1 MLKDN
6 VSSVPYIHELS
17 IVTTLL
23 EVQMH
28 PCPVIIVDW
37 VSVKLVY
44 LTVIPTSFI
53 LICLTLAE

>member
-28 PCPVIIVDW
+28 PCPVIIVD
-37 VSVKLVY
+37 
-44 LTVIPTSFI
+44 
-53 LICLTLAE
+53 